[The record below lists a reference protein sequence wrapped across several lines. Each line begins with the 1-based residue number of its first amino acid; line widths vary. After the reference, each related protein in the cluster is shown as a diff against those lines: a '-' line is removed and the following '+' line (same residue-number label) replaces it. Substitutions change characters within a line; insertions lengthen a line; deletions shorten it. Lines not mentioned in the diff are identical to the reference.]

1 MDKYVMED
9 KTSSRLLTVEEF
21 KERHR
26 PPINIRWAI
35 QKNYIEM
42 VDAGALMRYG
52 RKILIDPNAFWNW
65 LKEKGRRDA

>member
-1 MDKYVMED
+1 MDRYVMED
-9 KTSSRLLTVEEF
+9 KTFPDFSRLRSLRRDTGL
-21 KERHR
+21 
-26 PPINIRWAI
+26 INIRWAI